1 MGHPF
6 GLVIYRYGKDEG
18 TLIAEWVND
27 EENHP
32 ESEVGIGIARQR
44 GLATRGFAGE
54 YDVKYWLGG
63 REIVLTLKIEEA
75 GTIFNMSWSEDDIVK
90 HTGYGFIS
98 GDTLFA
104 AYSR

>member
-6 GLVIYRYGKDEG
+6 GLVIYRFGKDDG

-32 ESEVGIGIARQR
+32 ESEVGIGIARSR
-44 GLATRGFAGE
+44 EPHKPGFPGE
-54 YDVKYWLGG
+54 YDVKYWIEG
-63 REIVLTLKIEEA
+63 REIQLILQIVEA
-75 GTIFNMSWSEDDIVK
+75 GPILNMSWLENGKVL

-98 GDTLFA
+98 GDMLLA
-104 AYSR
+104 GYSR